1 MFDTL
6 FNYPAVIL
14 RHRTGPLLEERLA
27 FLTHLANQGYSRRQL
42 RRKAND
48 LLRIAQILGLASRP
62 QKAMTCD
69 EIKRKTANQR
79 RLYSLASRWLQFMGS
94 LQLRPVPVTPIE
106 KKIRAFADYMEN
118 EEELAPTTIYTR
130 CWFVRQFFDQLHVK
144 GGSLHKIT
152 PHRIDMAFQK
162 MLAPGGYSRN
172 TIQTLAYALRAFFR
186 FAAIRS
192 WCRKGLAES
201 IQSPRVFSQSSLPL
215 GPSWG
220 DVQRL
225 LAITE
230 GDRRHNIRA
239 RAILMLL
246 AVYGLRAGEVSH
258 LQLEDFDW
266 EHEVFR
272 VVSSKTKQVRTYPL
286 TRSVGDA
293 IVRYLQEVRPHSS
306 YRELFL
312 SLNAPFHPVY
322 KSLWSLVASRLRSL
336 HVSLPHYG
344 PHVLRHACATRL
356 LATGLSLKQIGDQ
369 LGHADPNSTR
379 IYAKVDLAGLRQVAD
394 FDLGGVL

>member
-106 KKIRAFADYMEN
+106 KKIKAFADYMAN

-152 PHRIDMAFQK
+152 PHRIDMAF
-162 MLAPGGYSRN
+162 PSN
-172 TIQTLAYALRAFFR
+172 T
-186 FAAIRS
+186 
-192 WCRKGLAES
+192 
-201 IQSPRVFSQSSLPL
+201 
-215 GPSWG
+215 
-220 DVQRL
+220 
-225 LAITE
+225 
-230 GDRRHNIRA
+230 
-239 RAILMLL
+239 
-246 AVYGLRAGEVSH
+246 
-258 LQLEDFDW
+258 
-266 EHEVFR
+266 
-272 VVSSKTKQVRTYPL
+272 
-286 TRSVGDA
+286 
-293 IVRYLQEVRPHSS
+293 
-306 YRELFL
+306 
-312 SLNAPFHPVY
+312 NATC
-322 KSLWSLVASRLRSL
+322 RLRPPGWGSE
-336 HVSLPHYG
+336 PPAAG
-344 PHVLRHACATRL
+344 GFRL
-356 LATGLSLKQIGDQ
+356 GT
-369 LGHADPNSTR
+369 
-379 IYAKVDLAGLRQVAD
+379 
-394 FDLGGVL
+394 